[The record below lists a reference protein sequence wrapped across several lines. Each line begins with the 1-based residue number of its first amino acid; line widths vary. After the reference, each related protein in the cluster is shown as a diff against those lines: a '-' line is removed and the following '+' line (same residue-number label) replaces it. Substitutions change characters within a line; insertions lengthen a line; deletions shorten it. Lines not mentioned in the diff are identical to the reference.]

1 MISRRLGLFLLVLT
15 LVACNNEK
23 NRTLIDQRSEQAQ
36 KGMIEA
42 QHPAPPLSYDPLS
55 VTDKVWVGSAA
66 TRLRRGVPLPARF
79 DGPHGIALV
88 SAEPMSLTEI
98 ASSITTQTGI
108 PVRIAPGSIT
118 GGTTSGGQNN
128 GASAGN
134 QGMPISFEGPLS
146 NLLDQAAGYF
156 GINWRYDGASINFSR
171 FETRVF
177 MVESLPGTQSVKDG
191 MKEDQDSGSSSSTS
205 NSSST
210 TSGGGSYSASST
222 NSLEQSSTMNV
233 ELKVWDELEKT
244 ITSMLNGTGSVV
256 IAPSSGT
263 VTVTTTSDNMRTVAK
278 FIEEENKRLSHQI
291 AINVEIYSVELDQ
304 QSDFSFTFQEALR
317 RLTNVGGNYLSPSGS
332 TATGTISNFVTS
344 SGQSTGVE
352 TGLTGGAIAGGGSLA
367 VAILNPK
374 TTGQI
379 SGLFSALSSI
389 ADTTRVAQFPMTTLN
404 NRPVSRRIGTDQT
417 YVASISNSTSTN
429 FSNNSVTP
437 GTIREGFSIQLT
449 PRVLDDGR
457 IMMQY
462 SLSLIDIINL
472 TNFSVGTGQ
481 SIQLPETSSRVF
493 VQQAMLKSGSTLILG
508 GYGDEQATQGS
519 QGVGDAFN
527 YFLGGGST
535 NAKKRTMLFIAIT
548 PQCLDVPRSE
558 PDQQ

>member
-1 MISRRLGLFLLVLT
+1 
-15 LVACNNEK
+15 
-23 NRTLIDQRSEQAQ
+23 
-36 KGMIEA
+36 
-42 QHPAPPLSYDPLS
+42 
-55 VTDKVWVGSAA
+55 
-66 TRLRRGVPLPARF
+66 
-79 DGPHGIALV
+79 
-88 SAEPMSLTEI
+88 
-98 ASSITTQTGI
+98 
-108 PVRIAPGSIT
+108 
-118 GGTTSGGQNN
+118 
-128 GASAGN
+128 
-134 QGMPISFEGPLS
+134 
-146 NLLDQAAGYF
+146 
-156 GINWRYDGASINFSR
+156 
-171 FETRVF
+171 
-177 MVESLPGTQSVKDG
+177 
-191 MKEDQDSGSSSSTS
+191 
-205 NSSST
+205 
-210 TSGGGSYSASST
+210 
-222 NSLEQSSTMNV
+222 
-233 ELKVWDELEKT
+233 
-244 ITSMLNGTGSVV
+244 
-256 IAPSSGT
+256 
-263 VTVTTTSDNMRTVAK
+263 
-278 FIEEENKRLSHQI
+278 
-291 AINVEIYSVELDQ
+291 
-304 QSDFSFTFQEALR
+304 
-317 RLTNVGGNYLSPSGS
+317 
-332 TATGTISNFVTS
+332 
-344 SGQSTGVE
+344 
-352 TGLTGGAIAGGGSLA
+352 
-367 VAILNPK
+367 
-374 TTGQI
+374 
-379 SGLFSALSSI
+379 
-389 ADTTRVAQFPMTTLN
+389 MTTLN